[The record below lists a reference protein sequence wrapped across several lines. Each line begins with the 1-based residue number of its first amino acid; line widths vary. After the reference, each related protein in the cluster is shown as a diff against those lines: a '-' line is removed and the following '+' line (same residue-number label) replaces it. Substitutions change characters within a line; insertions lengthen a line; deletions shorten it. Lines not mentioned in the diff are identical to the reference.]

1 MILGANL
8 LLILYGV
15 DNVQAAARTAGQ
27 VAVVNMS
34 VFYLGPH
41 LSYQADLLNV
51 SLPTMKQ
58 IHGGASVSLII
69 RCLGQ
74 YSSDCRRFLL
84 QSVQQSVWLW
94 IQLLHPHIKYQFDYQ
109 DGVNCYTAKG
119 LPVLWSRHWPVLLPG
134 VKRGTTTISEPLVAF
149 SRSDCEACDKDVNQS
164 VVEIA

>member
-58 IHGGASVSLII
+58 IHGGASVSLISMI
-69 RCLGQ
+69 VFHAAYLRPSQPLFTYPISEQFYGVIVCF
-74 YSSDCRRFLL
+74 YSSC
-84 QSVQQSVWLW
+84 
-94 IQLLHPHIKYQFDYQ
+94 
-109 DGVNCYTAKG
+109 
-119 LPVLWSRHWPVLLPG
+119 
-134 VKRGTTTISEPLVAF
+134 KRA
-149 SRSDCEACDKDVNQS
+149 
-164 VVEIA
+164 